1 MTIKQCIFNQIF
13 KNLLTKVIL
22 LSELIKLRAHLI
34 RVPSECPSARGV
46 FESPPSAP
54 LPKCPLSVLR
64 VLRVIIET
72 LVWH

>member
-13 KNLLTKVIL
+13 KDLLTKVIL

-34 RVPSECPSARGV
+34 RVPSERPSARGA

-64 VLRVIIET
+64 LLRVVIET

>member
-34 RVPSECPSARGV
+34 RMPSECPA
-46 FESPPSAP
+46 SAP
-54 LPKCPLSVLR
+54 SGHRNFSLALTLTLNEKSYSEISFKQ
-64 VLRVIIET
+64 IIIRF
-72 LVWH
+72 